1 MRVWRCHR
9 PMFLALGAV
18 VLASFACA
26 GGSDEGL
33 EPEMPFNFA
42 APNTVVVQKGETL
55 SVIAE
60 REGCSVEELQHWNQL
75 EGDRIEVGR
84 ALVLWSTGSGQRA
97 TPKDGSDRQPKVAA
111 APRAGPAARPAPK
124 LSWNPLRA
132 LVGGG
137 GDAEE
142 VDDGVAAADEVRVV
156 EPSPP
161 DEPEAEDGSP
171 RRPFLVRGAGVLG
184 VDLGD
189 DGGSDLEEAA
199 AGMKKRSSD
208 LEGSGLDQRGGGLGA
223 GGEADSFALEGR
235 AQPGSYGGVMIP
247 DTPVRVPRLALPAA
261 KRCLRGPDESDL
273 QGDHDAVTN
282 RGLDDSQIRTGMAKV
297 VRASTQCFPKG
308 TSGGYE
314 VVVELEVGCDGVTDD
329 ARVIHAGPV
338 PGYVTGCIEKTAK
351 YAGFAAHGRPG
362 GVVFQYPLKYS
373 F

>member
-1 MRVWRCHR
+1 MRVWRRHR
-9 PMFLALGAV
+9 PVFLALGAV
-18 VLASFACA
+18 VLASLACA

-33 EPEMPFNFA
+33 EPEMPFEFA
-42 APNTVVVQKGETL
+42 APITVVVQQGETL
-55 SVIAE
+55 SIIAE
-60 REGCSVEELQHWNQL
+60 REGCSVDELKHWNQVD
-75 EGDRIEVGR
+75 GDLIEVGQ
-84 ALVLWSTGSGQRA
+84 ALVLWNTGSGQRA

-111 APRAGPAARPAPK
+111 APRSAPAARPAPK
-124 LSWNPLRA
+124 PSWNPLRA

-137 GDAEE
+137 SDAEE
-142 VDDGVAAADEVRVV
+142 ADDGVAAADDVRVV
-156 EPSPP
+156 EPPAP
-161 DEPEAEDGSP
+161 EEPEAEEDTP

-199 AGMKKRSSD
+199 SGMKKRSSD
-208 LEGSGLDQRGGGLGA
+208 LDGSGLDQRSGGLGA
-223 GGEADSFALEGR
+223 GGEADSFDVEGR
-235 AQPGSYGGVMIP
+235 APGTYGGVMIP
-247 DTPVRVPRLALPAA
+247 DTPVRAPRLARPAA

-282 RGLDDSQIRTGMAKV
+282 RGLDDHQIRTGMAKV

-329 ARVIHAGPV
+329 ARVINAGPV
-338 PGYVTGCIEKTAK
+338 PGHVTTCIEQTME

-362 GVVFQYPLKYS
+362 GVVFQYPLKYN